1 MPAQV
6 ASASGASIRTK
17 PTTRSSIRQSFGLSS
32 VGKALA
38 DVMHKDS
45 KENEKEREKAKKK
58 DTAARRTSA
67 VSLAPPVRS
76 STDKPPLTRRTL
88 TEDSPD
94 AKTITRHS
102 RRQSALRK
110 LAATSDE
117 QSSSPSDSAS
127 PSGKET
133 KSKDSISARSV
144 RNRNSLVVSGLPKYR
159 PRSMLGDG
167 AVAAPRKT
175 PSPTNPRRRRQSSSD
190 DETDE
195 VKTPK
200 ELTPLDVPSGDG
212 KSSRSISPVPHPNAL
227 KVNLTAAINVR
238 SSTPEKKDKG
248 PTKPQSSPSSVR
260 TTSTRASKLSKTST
274 PPVSGSGSVRA
285 GLPRPPSSSSSGS
298 GASRPSNSPSTPTI
312 FGNILKGSNSLRLHN
327 VNGSPSPL
335 RGSIP
340 APPESPLGRM
350 SARKQGGSG
359 PIIHT
364 RGASVPATPTP
375 RIITHDSS
383 VDSIDADDVEFMLGS
398 VASPSAPTPAIPR
411 ARPKGGDT
419 SNPHTPSRPGFL
431 PTRANLSYASPAPPS
446 STESSPFLRPKLR
459 HPGNDRGS
467 ILSWEQLAQHSKTL
481 EDEDVERMIS
491 EIPAPFRSGAVSPS
505 LSVIDIPDS
514 PSLSTLPSPTGYGSI
529 SQVLLPDVTPSPAVH
544 NTTHLF
550 GDVKPEQGQTD
561 SAALTLLR
569 LQLAA
574 AESRA
579 QERLAQMQSLEQQL
593 HVAKEARMRDAQEL
607 ASQISALEEQ
617 VHGNLAVEGQRTE
630 QIAVLE
636 EMLRDAQ
643 AAQDKSVKDATRRAE
658 DAVAA
663 SRAAAL
669 QVRQVQAKAEIGSA
683 ARETRA
689 AWYCVRETAE
699 SERELVRANREMLGL
714 LLAGLD
720 TTLAQ
725 LSCR

>member
-6 ASASGASIRTK
+6 ASASGAPARTK

-38 DVMHKDS
+38 DVMHMDS
-45 KENEKEREKAKKK
+45 KENEKERDKAKKK

-67 VSLAPPVRS
+67 VSAAPPARS
-76 STDKPPLTRRTL
+76 STDKPPSTRRGL

-94 AKTITRHS
+94 AKTVTRHS

-110 LAATSDE
+110 LAAASDE
-117 QSSSPSDSAS
+117 QSSSPSDSTS
-127 PSGKET
+127 PSGKE
-133 KSKDSISARSV
+133 SKGTISARSV

-159 PRSMLGDG
+159 PRSMLGDT
-167 AVAAPRKT
+167 AVVAPRKT
-175 PSPTNPRRRRQSSSD
+175 PSPVNQSRRRRQSSSD

-200 ELTPLDVPSGDG
+200 ELTALNVPPGDD

-238 SSTPEKKDKG
+238 QSTPEKKDKG
-248 PTKPQSSPSSVR
+248 PPKPQSSPSSIR
-260 TTSTRASKLSKTST
+260 TTSTKASKLSKTST

-285 GLPRPPSSSSSGS
+285 GLPRPPSSSSSASGS
-298 GASRPSNSPSTPTI
+298 SRPPNSPPTPTI

-350 SARKQGGSG
+350 SARKHGGSG
-359 PIIHT
+359 PVIHT

-375 RIITHDSS
+375 RIIMHDSS

-411 ARPKGGDT
+411 MRPKGGDA
-419 SNPHTPSRPGFL
+419 SNPQTPSRPGFL

-446 STESSPFLRPKLR
+446 STESSPFLRPKPR
-459 HPGNDRGS
+459 YQGNDRGS

-481 EDEDVERMIS
+481 EDEDVERMLS

-514 PSLSTLPSPTGYGSI
+514 PNLSTLPSPTGYGSI

-550 GDVKPEQGQTD
+550 DNVRPDQAQAD

-579 QERLAQMQSLEQQL
+579 QERLAQMQSLEEQL
-593 HVAKEARMRDAQEL
+593 HAAKEARMRDAQGLSRQMSE
-607 ASQISALEEQ
+607 LEEQ
-617 VHGNLAVEGQRTE
+617 VHGNLAVESQRTE

-643 AAQDKSVKDATRRAE
+643 AAQDKSVKDAARKVE
-658 DAVAA
+658 DALSA

-669 QVRQVQAKAEIGSA
+669 QVRQVQAKAETSSA
-683 ARETRA
+683 VREARS
-689 AWYCVRETAE
+689 AWYCVQETAE
-699 SERELVRANREMLGL
+699 SELELVRTNKEMLGL

-720 TTLAQ
+720 HTLAQ
-725 LSCR
+725 LSSR